1 MSILTGPVSNESSKI
16 VKDGGNFILGII
28 VLGKGN
34 WPGNLFDSKWK
45 VKMECLWTSSREE
58 KINFRV

>member
-34 WPGNLFDSKWK
+34 WPGNLFDLKWK
-45 VKMECLWTSSREE
+45 VKMECLWKSSSE
-58 KINFRV
+58 N